1 MMNQL
6 MGSSPNNISAGNM
19 REGDLSF
26 WTFAHYYFIY
36 IFVQ

>member
-6 MGSSPNNISAGNM
+6 MGSGPGNM